1 LSGEAVVS
9 AVREQ
14 TVLPSQDVELLE
26 AAQAVLAGDEPV
38 ALTGVS
44 GKSVQL
50 PSELRGLLAT
60 VVTAMRRG
68 QAVTLAPLSQ
78 RLTTQEAADLLGISR
93 PTLIK
98 LLDAGKIPY
107 ETPSRHRR
115 IRLSDLLAFQALR
128 REDQRRVLRE
138 LTQDAQELGLYDASP
153 EEFEAALAE
162 GRAKHA

>member
-1 LSGEAVVS
+1 MS

-14 TVLPSQDVELLE
+14 TVLPSQDVESLE
-26 AAQAVLAGDEPV
+26 AAQAVLAGDEAV
-38 ALTGVS
+38 TLTAAS
-44 GKSVQL
+44 GQSVRL
-50 PSELRGLLAT
+50 PGELRGLLAT

-78 RLTTQEAADLLGISR
+78 RLTTQEAADLLGVSR

-98 LLDAGKIPY
+98 LLESGKMPF

-115 IRLSDLLAFQALR
+115 IRLSDLLAYQAVR
-128 REDQRRVLRE
+128 RDEQRAVLRD

-153 EEFEAALAE
+153 EEFEAALSE
-162 GRAKHA
+162 SRAKHA

>member
-1 LSGEAVVS
+1 MS

-14 TVLPSQDVELLE
+14 TVLPSQDVESLE
-26 AAQAVLAGDEPV
+26 AAQAVLAEDDAV
-38 ALTGVS
+38 ILTASS
-44 GKSVQL
+44 GKSVRL

-68 QAVTLAPLSQ
+68 QAITLAPLGQ

-98 LLDAGKIPY
+98 LLKAGKIPF
-107 ETPSRHRR
+107 ETPGRHRR
-115 IRLSDLLAFQALR
+115 IRLSDLLSYQAIR
-128 REDQRRVLRE
+128 RDEQQRVLRE

-162 GRAKHA
+162 SRAKHA

>member
-1 LSGEAVVS
+1 VS

-14 TVLPSQDVELLE
+14 TVLPSHDVESLE
-26 AAQAVLAGDEPV
+26 AAQAVLADDEPV
-38 ALTGVS
+38 ALTGAS

-98 LLDAGKIPY
+98 LLEAGKIPF

-115 IRLSDLLAFQALR
+115 IRLSDLLAFQSVR
-128 REDQRRVLRE
+128 QNEQRQVLRE
-138 LTQDAQELGLYDASP
+138 LTQDAQDLGLYDASP

-162 GRAKHA
+162 SRKKHA

>member
-1 LSGEAVVS
+1 MS

-14 TVLPSQDVELLE
+14 TVLPSQDLE
-26 AAQAVLAGDEPV
+26 SLDAAQAVLAEDDV
-38 ALTGVS
+38 VVLTAAS
-44 GKSVQL
+44 GRSVQL
-50 PSELRGLLAT
+50 PGELRDLLAV

-93 PTLIK
+93 PTLVK
-98 LLDAGKIPY
+98 LLETGKIPY

-115 IRLSDLLAFQALR
+115 IRLSDLLAFQGLR
-128 REDQRRVLRE
+128 RDNQRTVLRE
-138 LTQDAQELGLYDASP
+138 LTRDAQELGLYDTSP

-162 GRAKHA
+162 GRAKQA

>member
-1 LSGEAVVS
+1 MS

-14 TVLPSQDVELLE
+14 TVLPSHDVESLE
-26 AAQAVLAGDEPV
+26 AAQAVLGEDDAV
-38 ALTGVS
+38 VLTGAS

-78 RLTTQEAADLLGISR
+78 RLTTQEAADLLGVSR

-98 LLDAGKIPY
+98 LLEAGKIPF

-115 IRLSDLLAFQALR
+115 IRLSDLLAYQAVR
-128 REDQRRVLRE
+128 QDEQRGVLRE
-138 LTQDAQELGLYDASP
+138 LTQDAQDLGLYDASP

-162 GRAKHA
+162 SRTKNA